1 MATDASGSTLIVNS
15 RYFHVLLQNA
25 QLSVISIKNEF
36 VPKCAWWLVR
46 EYGLKREKSSSFRSL
61 MMDDDGM
68 SLVCDPCNVS
78 TLKYLIRPEEFTIS
92 PMLWRALIINV
103 TGTAFDLPGAVYFL
117 ANTLSQEG
125 LSIFHISTF
134 ESEVF
139 LIQDA
144 DVEKATA
151 VLKEME
157 IKHSI
162 ADMLDPYKE
171 EEEDGENLSQRV
183 EASQTPAPAD
193 DAEADDELN
202 LDMSWMTPNIKQ
214 SDQSSSQSTHAHPK
228 DGFHLSVLPNHVIL
242 AKLKPE
248 ADINESSDMLVRRRE
263 FGEMLEEC

>member
-157 IKHSI
+157 SKHSI
-162 ADMLDPYKE
+162 ADMLDPYK
-171 EEEDGENLSQRV
+171 EEDGENLSQRV

-248 ADINESSDMLVRRRE
+248 ADINESSDMLVRRRD
-263 FGEMLEEC
+263 FGEMLEEF